1 MAGSHLLNLKPTVR
15 KIFLWLNSLSR
26 KVWQDHLG
34 NIFEETAKLDAI
46 NDYCKQAEKQAGK
59 GNNIV
64 LTGRAPVWMYL
75 SIAHHMHGLAKSL
88 SYDSPVTGI
97 VQIFNHD
104 PR

>member
-1 MAGSHLLNLKPTVR
+1 MNE
-15 KIFLWLNSLSR
+15 KITI
-26 KVWQDHLG
+26 DLG
-34 NIFEETAKLDAI
+34 TMFDDTAKLSEIDT
-46 NDYCKQAEKQAGK
+46 YCSGAEKLAGK
-59 GNNIV
+59 GNDIT

-75 SIAHHMHGLAKSL
+75 SIAHHLHGVARSL